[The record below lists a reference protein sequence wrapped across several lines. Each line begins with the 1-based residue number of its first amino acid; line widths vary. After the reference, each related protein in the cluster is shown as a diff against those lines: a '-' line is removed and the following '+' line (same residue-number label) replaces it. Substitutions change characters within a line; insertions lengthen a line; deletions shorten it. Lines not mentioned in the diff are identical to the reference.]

1 MTNLKHQ
8 NFPQMK
14 AYDEMP
20 PGEVTPFAMLK
31 GPSNFVSKE
40 INTDQ
45 DGFRFSSFD
54 GKEKS
59 FCNFDTSEVLNIIIG
74 GSTVFG
80 VGSSSDEFTL
90 SSMLMKNT
98 GETWIN
104 LGVRGCVSLQEYMY
118 LLKLIEKTQK
128 IKRIIFLSGVNDLY
142 INTMEG
148 EANFFDNRFEFFNSN
163 LSFYSPKRISY
174 TYLKSFFSKKIFKKK
189 KITDSSGV
197 DITLEKYKRNFILY
211 KSLSSYLGISP
222 IFILQPF
229 IYWTNKKMSTKEKS
243 TIDYLEKIQLKTSWP
258 EVSKILKDID
268 YYKKYSN
275 GLQQFAVESEITF
288 YDSNNWIDTKDTIFC
303 DSIHLN
309 DLGNNILNECIIR
322 EL

>member
-1 MTNLKHQ
+1 
-8 NFPQMK
+8 MK

-128 IKRIIFLSGVNDLY
+128 IKRIIFLSGINDLY

-148 EANFFDNRFEFFNSN
+148 EANFFDNRFEFFNSKN
-163 LSFYSPKRISY
+163 DAIAKLNSFKKSNSMLAEDNSYKDENIEIKPNGKYYALLIGNSNYVNWASLTSPKNDVNEI
-174 TYLKSFFSKKIFKKK
+174 KKILQ
-189 KITDSSGV
+189 KI
-197 DITLEKYKRNFILY
+197 I
-211 KSLSSYLGISP
+211 
-222 IFILQPF
+222 
-229 IYWTNKKMSTKEKS
+229 
-243 TIDYLEKIQLKTSWP
+243 
-258 EVSKILKDID
+258 
-268 YYKKYSN
+268 
-275 GLQQFAVESEITF
+275 
-288 YDSNNWIDTKDTIFC
+288 
-303 DSIHLN
+303 
-309 DLGNNILNECIIR
+309 
-322 EL
+322 